1 MVTSAILK
9 MNQPVEIKNSKFA
22 DQNLLTNLKLHRS
35 ALKRAVVF
43 VKVRGKL
50 FTAEGMDIE
59 SPKRIA

>member
-1 MVTSAILK
+1 

-43 VKVRGKL
+43 VKVRGKI